1 VHRAEI
7 QVDIQIPTCIL
18 NFVNSKTQ
26 TRAARLTRKESQ
38 EATRRRLVAAAV
50 ELFAQS
56 GVAATSLN
64 AVAEHAG
71 FSRGAVH
78 GNYASKDELAAA
90 VAESVV
96 GELGPQLQEGLQAAT
111 PSGERLAAYIRTFLE
126 YCTEHPDATG
136 ALIAVV
142 EYFGRQ
148 QPQYYGDR
156 AAASV
161 ADLVALF
168 EEGQRNGEMRA
179 FNAPTMAFA
188 VRTVLDNTAMRLC
201 ANQTEAGDVTA
212 EIIAL
217 FTAATCSEGARA

>member
-1 VHRAEI
+1 VNTETR
-7 QVDIQIPTCIL
+7 PT
-18 NFVNSKTQ
+18 
-26 TRAARLTRKESQ
+26 RLTRKESR
-38 EATRRRLVAAAV
+38 EETRRRLVMAAI

-96 GELGPQLQEGLQAAT
+96 GELGPRLQECLRAAT
-111 PSGERLAAYIRTFLE
+111 PTGERLTAYIRTFLE
-126 YCTEHPDATG
+126 YCSGHPDATG

-148 QPQYYGDR
+148 RPQYYGDR

-168 EEGQRNGEMRA
+168 EEGQQRGELRA
-179 FNAPTMAFA
+179 FDAPTMAFA
-188 VRTVLDNTAMRLC
+188 VRTVLDNTAMRLS
-201 ANQTEAGDVTA
+201 ANENDVCEVAA
-212 EIIAL
+212 EIVAL
-217 FTAATCSEGARA
+217 FTAATRSEGAPA

>member
-1 VHRAEI
+1 VNTETR
-7 QVDIQIPTCIL
+7 PT
-18 NFVNSKTQ
+18 
-26 TRAARLTRKESQ
+26 RLTRKESR
-38 EATRRRLVAAAV
+38 EETRRRLVAAAI

-96 GELGPQLQEGLQAAT
+96 GELGPRLQECLRAAT
-111 PSGERLAAYIRTFLE
+111 PTGERLAAYLRTFLE
-126 YCTEHPDATG
+126 YCSGHPDATG

-148 QPQYYGDR
+148 RPQYYGDR

-168 EEGQRNGEMRA
+168 EEGQQRGEMRA
-179 FNAPTMAFA
+179 FDAPTMAFA
-188 VRTVLDNTAMRLC
+188 VRTVLDNTAMRLS
-201 ANQTEAGDVTA
+201 ANENDVCEVAA
-212 EIIAL
+212 EIVAL
-217 FTAATCSEGARA
+217 FTAATRSEGAPA

>member
-1 VHRAEI
+1 METR
-7 QVDIQIPTCIL
+7 PT
-18 NFVNSKTQ
+18 
-26 TRAARLTRKESQ
+26 RLSRKESQ
-38 EATRRRLVAAAV
+38 VETRRRLVAAAI

-78 GNYASKDELAAA
+78 GNYSSKDELAAA

-96 GELGPQLQEGLQAAT
+96 GELGPQLRECLQAEG
-111 PSGERLAAYIRTFLE
+111 PSGARLAAYIHAFLE
-126 YCTEHPDATG
+126 YCSAHPDATG

-148 QPQYYGDR
+148 QPRYYGDR

-168 EEGQRNGEMRA
+168 EEGQRAGEMRA
-179 FNAPTMAFA
+179 FDAPTMAFA
-188 VRTVLDNTAMRLC
+188 VRTVLDNTAMRLS
-201 ANQTEAGDVTA
+201 AKQNEVGKVTA
-212 EIIAL
+212 EIVAL
-217 FTAATCSEGARA
+217 FTAATRSEGAPA

>member
-1 VHRAEI
+1 MGQFEI
-7 QVDIQIPTCIL
+7 QVDIQIPSCIL
-18 NFVNSKTQ
+18 NPVNQETQ
-26 TRAARLTRKESQ
+26 VRAARPTRKESQ
-38 EATRRRLVAAAV
+38 EATRQRLVASAV
-50 ELFAQS
+50 ELFAES
-56 GVAATSLN
+56 GVDATSLN

-78 GNYASKDELAAA
+78 GNYSSKHDLAAA

-96 GELGPQLQEGLQAAT
+96 GELGPKLKLSLQAPA

-126 YCTEHPDATG
+126 YCSRHPNTTG

-161 ADLVALF
+161 GDLVALF
-168 EEGQRNGEMRA
+168 EEGQRCGEMRT
-179 FNAPTMAFA
+179 FDVQTMAFA
-188 VRTVLDNTAMRLC
+188 VRTVLDNTAMRSS
-201 ANQTEAGDVTA
+201 ADQAGMRDVTA
-212 EIIAL
+212 EIVAM
-217 FTAATCSEGARA
+217 FTAATRSEAAPA

>member
-1 VHRAEI
+1 MDTR
-7 QVDIQIPTCIL
+7 PT
-18 NFVNSKTQ
+18 
-26 TRAARLTRKESQ
+26 RLTRKESQ
-38 EATRRRLVAAAV
+38 VETRRRLVAAAI

-78 GNYASKDELAAA
+78 GNYSSKDELAAA

-96 GELGPQLQEGLQAAT
+96 GELGPQLRECLQAEA
-111 PSGERLAAYIRTFLE
+111 PSGERLAAYLRAFLE
-126 YCTEHPDATG
+126 YCSAHPDATG

-168 EEGQRNGEMRA
+168 EEGQRAGEMRA
-179 FNAPTMAFA
+179 FDAPTMAFA
-188 VRTVLDNTAMRLC
+188 VRTVLDNTAMRLS
-201 ANQTEAGDVTA
+201 AKPNDVGEVTA

-217 FTAATCSEGARA
+217 FTAATRSEGAPA

>member
-1 VHRAEI
+1 ME
-7 QVDIQIPTCIL
+7 
-18 NFVNSKTQ
+18 
-26 TRAARLTRKESQ
+26 
-38 EATRRRLVAAAV
+38 TRRRLVEAAI

-78 GNYASKDELAAA
+78 GNYSSKDELAAA

-96 GELGPQLQEGLQAAT
+96 GELGPQLRECLQAEA
-111 PSGERLAAYIRTFLE
+111 PSGTRLAAYLRAFLE
-126 YCTEHPDATG
+126 YCSAHPDATR

-168 EEGQRNGEMRA
+168 EEGQRAGEMRA
-179 FNAPTMAFA
+179 FDAPTMAFA
-188 VRTVLDNTAMRLC
+188 VRTVLDNTAMRLS
-201 ANQTEAGDVTA
+201 ATPNDAGEVTA
-212 EIIAL
+212 EIVAL
-217 FTAATCSEGARA
+217 FTAATRSEGAPA

>member
-1 VHRAEI
+1 M
-7 QVDIQIPTCIL
+7 
-18 NFVNSKTQ
+18 
-26 TRAARLTRKESQ
+26 RAARLTRKESQ
-38 EATRRRLVAAAV
+38 EVTRERLVASAI

-96 GELGPQLQEGLQAAT
+96 SELGPQLQQHLQTEA
-111 PSGERLAAYIRTFLE
+111 PSGERLAAYIRAFLE
-126 YCTEHPDATG
+126 YCSRRPNATG

-142 EYFGRQ
+142 EYFGRER
-148 QPQYYGDR
+148 PQYYGDR

-161 ADLVALF
+161 GDLVALF
-168 EEGQRNGEMRA
+168 EEGQRSGEMRA
-179 FNAPTMAFA
+179 FDVRTMAFA
-188 VRTVLDNTAMRLC
+188 VRTVLDGTAMRL
-201 ANQTEAGDVTA
+201 AADQTGVDEVTA
-212 EIIAL
+212 EIVAL
-217 FTAATCSEGARA
+217 FTAATRSEGAPA

>member
-1 VHRAEI
+1 MNTETR
-7 QVDIQIPTCIL
+7 PT
-18 NFVNSKTQ
+18 
-26 TRAARLTRKESQ
+26 RLTRKESR
-38 EATRRRLVAAAV
+38 EETRRRLVMAAI

-96 GELGPQLQEGLQAAT
+96 GELGPRLQECLRAAT
-111 PSGERLAAYIRTFLE
+111 PTGERLTAYIRTFLE
-126 YCTEHPDATG
+126 YCSGHPDATG

-148 QPQYYGDR
+148 RPQYYGDR

-168 EEGQRNGEMRA
+168 EEGQQRGELRA
-179 FNAPTMAFA
+179 FDAPTMAFA
-188 VRTVLDNTAMRLC
+188 VRTVLDNTAMRLS
-201 ANQTEAGDVTA
+201 ANENDVCEVAA
-212 EIIAL
+212 EIVAL
-217 FTAATCSEGARA
+217 FTAATRSEGAPA

>member
-1 VHRAEI
+1 VESETS
-7 QVDIQIPTCIL
+7 Q
-18 NFVNSKTQ
+18 K
-26 TRAARLTRKESQ
+26 RAARLTRKESQ
-38 EATRRRLVAAAV
+38 EVTRERLVASAI
-50 ELFAQS
+50 ELFARS

-96 GELGPQLQEGLQAAT
+96 GELGPQLQQRLQAQA

-126 YCTEHPDATG
+126 YCSRQPDATG

-148 QPQYYGDR
+148 RPQYYGDR

-161 ADLVALF
+161 GDLVALF
-168 EEGQRNGEMRA
+168 EEGQRSGDMRS
-179 FNAPTMAFA
+179 FDVRTMAFA
-188 VRTVLDNTAMRLC
+188 VRTVLDSTAMRLS
-201 ANQTEAGDVTA
+201 ADQTGVGEVTA
-212 EIIAL
+212 EIVAL
-217 FTAATCSEGARA
+217 FTAATRGEGARA